1 MDSSAQCEARTA
13 IKHYGSFSMYLI
25 VWECVARCPRSD
37 EAALIRPH
45 LFGLVHESRL
55 GQNVEDET
63 GRLLCSMCIAR
74 LNFFPYKKKTSL
86 VVRSNPND
94 QRVSEGS
101 PSLHIRRCEF

>member
-55 GQNVEDET
+55 GQSVEDET
-63 GRLLCSMCIAR
+63 GRLLYSMHVAR
-74 LNFFPYKKKTSL
+74 LSLFPRKTSL

-94 QRVSEGS
+94 QRVGEGS
-101 PSLHIRRCEF
+101 PSLHIRRCEC